1 MIAKMDIIRII
12 LGFSLLCLVHCKN
25 NETTT
30 PKLTPLTSEEIFNK
44 NQDAVV
50 LIKHSYAYVI
60 EIFGEKFYFRDYNPA
75 TGEISEFISYEE
87 AKANPNES
95 WGTGFFIRD
104 DGSVLTNRHN
114 VIVTPSK
121 EERENIIQATKKAF
135 ISYLNELDIRY
146 IGLRDELSNSE
157 QQIYYTDYNS
167 YEYDVLFQ
175 RINDLKNQIHS
186 IEKEIAKLGSAMEKF
201 EQNVNVS
208 KTSFQFG
215 VFLNNQMANDNF
227 DNYIQYKSVKISD
240 NDNVDLALLKPV
252 NPNDVIGKIKITD
265 MSKIDSVSI
274 IAPKITQKVVMIGY
288 NRGKELAHTSSGM
301 KPQIT
306 EGNISQNT
314 DEYKMLYTIP
324 AMPGSSGSP
333 IFDIY
338 GRVVGVNFAGYT
350 GTQSFNFGIQP
361 QQIKKFLE
369 GN

>member
-1 MIAKMDIIRII
+1 MIAKMDIRRII

-95 WGTGFFIRD
+95 WGTGFFIRE

-175 RINDLKNQIHS
+175 QINNLKSQIQS
-186 IEKEIAKLGSAMEKF
+186 IEKEIGKFGEAVEKF
-201 EQNVNVS
+201 EQNVSVS

-215 VFLNNQMANDNF
+215 VFLNNQKANDNF
-227 DNYIQYKSVKISD
+227 DNYIQYKSVKISQKEE
-240 NDNVDLALLKPV
+240 VDLALLKPV
-252 NPNDVIGKIKITD
+252 NPDDIRDRKLIFVD
-265 MSKIDSVSI
+265 MSKIDSVKVI
-274 IAPKITQKVVMIGY
+274 PPKITQKVVMIGY
-288 NRGKELAHTSSGM
+288 NGGEDLANTLTGI

-314 DEYKMLYTIP
+314 DEYRMLYTIP
-324 AMPGSSGSP
+324 TIRGASGSP

-338 GRVVGVNFAGYT
+338 GRLTGVHFAKYEA
-350 GTQSFNFGIQP
+350 QSFNWGIQP